1 MTAKSQSPKS
11 LAERQRDYRRRH
23 AGGRLN
29 LVINP
34 GAKACLNEMAQ
45 ARGWTMRRMIE
56 TMIFNSL
63 QPERHT

>member
-1 MTAKSQSPKS
+1 
-11 LAERQRDYRRRH
+11 
-23 AGGRLN
+23 
-29 LVINP
+29 
-34 GAKACLNEMAQ
+34 MAQ